1 MKYQQ
6 RTASNSSNVHART
19 MNACGCQSWQRQWYF
34 LKQEQHTYLPKPRKL
49 IVFSADVIA
58 CFPTEKLILNHQHFK
73 YKIKTMSRRRD
84 EIKWRTGALSMSSG
98 IVGTSCTAAEIPL
111 IWKSRTRNFCLEVFS
126 WSQQP
131 CNNGRTSKG
140 SIERLPKI

>member
-19 MNACGCQSWQRQWYF
+19 MNSCGCQSWQWQWYF

-58 CFPTEKLILNHQHFK
+58 CFPSEKLILNHQHFK

-84 EIKWRTGALSMSSG
+84 EIMADWRTFNEQRYSRYVMYSRWNN
-98 IVGTSCTAAEIPL
+98 T

-126 WSQQP
+126 WSQWE
-131 CNNGRTSKG
+131 NV
-140 SIERLPKI
+140 